1 MFLENSVRNQPSE
14 MNHAQVGIH
23 WPSVLQLGLSLL
35 GISILWSGAL
45 ILVLIGVI
53 QLLLPVEVQGNS
65 TIPILLGSSGV
76 VIGLLL
82 VPSAIYPLLRLM
94 GRVPTRLVPTP
105 PWLRPTLLIFALPL
119 LLLAGW
125 WISQQG
131 AALQLILP
139 IFHVPAI
146 GIPILWLS
154 YLAVRDLPLGSP
166 QRAWGLLGSGSV
178 LAPLFILF
186 AEVLVLLAGVIT
198 WSIWM
203 SGQPGML
210 DELSILA
217 ERLRQAGNSPQLI
230 AHIISPYL
238 KDPLVIFSAFT
249 FAAVIVP
256 LIEEAIKPLGVWFLA
271 GSRLTPAEGFTAGI
285 LCGAGYALV
294 ESLTLSADSGNDW
307 VSLVFARIGT
317 AVVHILTSGL
327 TGWALASAWREKRY
341 FRLGVTYLGA
351 VLLHGLWNGLT
362 MLIVIADLS
371 QLNDQ
376 LGQHLLS
383 QAYQIVPYGLV
394 GLAIAGLA
402 TLLWINVRLRRTT
415 DSPQAVV

>member
-1 MFLENSVRNQPSE
+1 MDNSVYNQPT
-14 MNHAQVGIH
+14 NINQAHDIH
-23 WPSVLQLGLSLL
+23 WPSVLQLGFSLL
-35 GISILWSGAL
+35 GISILWSGAF
-45 ILVLIGVI
+45 ILVLIGLI
-53 QLLLPVEVQGNS
+53 QLLLPAEAQGNS
-65 TIPILLGSSGV
+65 TIPLLLGSSGV
-76 VIGLLL
+76 MIGLLL
-82 VPSAIYPLLRLM
+82 VPSVVYPVQRLLGHR
-94 GRVPTRLVPTP
+94 PYRLVPTS

-186 AEVLVLLAGVIT
+186 AEILVLLAGVIT

-371 QLNDQ
+371 LPAAQ
-376 LGQHLLS
+376 LGQDLLS

>member
-1 MFLENSVRNQPSE
+1 MDNSVYNQPT
-14 MNHAQVGIH
+14 NINQAHNIH
-23 WPSVLQLGLSLL
+23 WPSVLQLGFSLL
-35 GISILWSGAL
+35 GISILWSGAF
-45 ILVLIGVI
+45 ILVLIGLI
-53 QLLLPVEVQGNS
+53 QLLLPAEARGNS

-76 VIGLLL
+76 MIGLLL
-82 VPSAIYPLLRLM
+82 VPSVVYPVQRLLGHR
-94 GRVPTRLVPTP
+94 PYRLVPTS

-186 AEVLVLLAGVIT
+186 AEILVLLAGVIT

-371 QLNDQ
+371 LPAAQ
-376 LGQHLLS
+376 LGQDLLS

>member
-1 MFLENSVRNQPSE
+1 
-14 MNHAQVGIH
+14 
-23 WPSVLQLGLSLL
+23 
-35 GISILWSGAL
+35 
-45 ILVLIGVI
+45 
-53 QLLLPVEVQGNS
+53 QLLLPAEARGNS

-76 VIGLLL
+76 MIGLLL
-82 VPSAIYPLLRLM
+82 VPSVVYPLQRLL
-94 GRVPTRLVPTP
+94 GHRPSRLVPTS

-371 QLNDQ
+371 LPAAQ
-376 LGQHLLS
+376 LGQDLLS

>member
-1 MFLENSVRNQPSE
+1 MDNSVYNQPT
-14 MNHAQVGIH
+14 NINQAHNIH
-23 WPSVLQLGLSLL
+23 WPSVLQLGFSLL
-35 GISILWSGAL
+35 GISILWSGAF
-45 ILVLIGVI
+45 ILVLIGLI
-53 QLLLPVEVQGNS
+53 QLLLPAEARGNS

-76 VIGLLL
+76 MIGLLL
-82 VPSAIYPLLRLM
+82 VPSVVYPLQRLL
-94 GRVPTRLVPTP
+94 GHRPSRLVPTS

-371 QLNDQ
+371 LPAAQ
-376 LGQHLLS
+376 LGQDLLS

>member
-1 MFLENSVRNQPSE
+1 MDNSVYNQPT
-14 MNHAQVGIH
+14 NINQAHDIH
-23 WPSVLQLGLSLL
+23 WPSVLQLGFSLL
-35 GISILWSGAL
+35 GISILWSGAF
-45 ILVLIGVI
+45 ILVLIGLI
-53 QLLLPVEVQGNS
+53 QLLLPAEAQGNS
-65 TIPILLGSSGV
+65 TIPLLLGSSGV
-76 VIGLLL
+76 MIGLLL
-82 VPSAIYPLLRLM
+82 VPSVVYPVQRLLGHR
-94 GRVPTRLVPTP
+94 PYRLVPTS

-371 QLNDQ
+371 LPAAQ
-376 LGQHLLS
+376 LGQDLLS

>member
-1 MFLENSVRNQPSE
+1 MDNSVYNQPT
-14 MNHAQVGIH
+14 NINQAHDIH
-23 WPSVLQLGLSLL
+23 WPSVLQLGFSLL
-35 GISILWSGAL
+35 GISILWSGAF
-45 ILVLIGVI
+45 ILVLIGLI
-53 QLLLPVEVQGNS
+53 QLLLPAEAQGNS
-65 TIPILLGSSGV
+65 TIPLLLGSSGV
-76 VIGLLL
+76 MIGLLL
-82 VPSAIYPLLRLM
+82 VPSVVYPLQRLL
-94 GRVPTRLVPTP
+94 GHRPSRLVPTS

-217 ERLRQAGNSPQLI
+217 DRLRQAGNSPQLI

-371 QLNDQ
+371 LPAAQ
-376 LGQHLLS
+376 LGQDLLS

>member
-1 MFLENSVRNQPSE
+1 MDNSVYNQPT
-14 MNHAQVGIH
+14 NINQAHDIH
-23 WPSVLQLGLSLL
+23 WPSVLQLGFSLL
-35 GISILWSGAL
+35 GISILWSGAF
-45 ILVLIGVI
+45 ILVLIGLI
-53 QLLLPVEVQGNS
+53 QLLLPAEAQGNS
-65 TIPILLGSSGV
+65 TIPLLLGSSGV
-76 VIGLLL
+76 MIGLLL
-82 VPSAIYPLLRLM
+82 VPSVVYPVQRLLGHR
-94 GRVPTRLVPTP
+94 PYRLVPTS

-285 LCGAGYALV
+285 LCGAGYAMV

-341 FRLGVTYLGA
+341 FRLGVTYVGA

-371 QLNDQ
+371 LPAAQ
-376 LGQHLLS
+376 LGQDLLS

>member
-1 MFLENSVRNQPSE
+1 MDNSVYNQPT
-14 MNHAQVGIH
+14 NINQAHDIH
-23 WPSVLQLGLSLL
+23 WPSVLQLGFSLL
-35 GISILWSGAL
+35 GISILWSGAF
-45 ILVLIGVI
+45 ILVLIGLI
-53 QLLLPVEVQGNS
+53 QLVLPAEAQGNS
-65 TIPILLGSSGV
+65 TIPLLLGSSGV
-76 VIGLLL
+76 MIGLLL
-82 VPSAIYPLLRLM
+82 VPSVVYPLQRLL
-94 GRVPTRLVPTP
+94 GHRPSRLVPTS

-371 QLNDQ
+371 LPAAQ
-376 LGQHLLS
+376 LGQDLLS

>member
-1 MFLENSVRNQPSE
+1 MDNSVYNQPT
-14 MNHAQVGIH
+14 NINQAHDIH
-23 WPSVLQLGLSLL
+23 WPSVLQLGFSLL
-35 GISILWSGAL
+35 GISILWSGAF
-45 ILVLIGVI
+45 ILVLIGLI
-53 QLLLPVEVQGNS
+53 QLLLPAEAQGNS
-65 TIPILLGSSGV
+65 TIPLLLGSSGV
-76 VIGLLL
+76 MIGLLL
-82 VPSAIYPLLRLM
+82 VPSVVYPVQRLLGHR
-94 GRVPTRLVPTP
+94 PYRLVPTS

-371 QLNDQ
+371 LPAAQ

>member
-1 MFLENSVRNQPSE
+1 MDNSVYNQPT
-14 MNHAQVGIH
+14 NINQAHDIH
-23 WPSVLQLGLSLL
+23 WPSVLQLGFSLL
-35 GISILWSGAL
+35 GISILWSGAF
-45 ILVLIGVI
+45 ILVLIGLI
-53 QLLLPVEVQGNS
+53 QLLLPAEAQGNS
-65 TIPILLGSSGV
+65 TIPLLLGSSGV
-76 VIGLLL
+76 MIGLLL
-82 VPSAIYPLLRLM
+82 VPSVVYPVQRLLGHR
-94 GRVPTRLVPTP
+94 PSRLVPTS

-371 QLNDQ
+371 LPAAQ
-376 LGQHLLS
+376 LGQDLLS

>member
-1 MFLENSVRNQPSE
+1 
-14 MNHAQVGIH
+14 
-23 WPSVLQLGLSLL
+23 
-35 GISILWSGAL
+35 
-45 ILVLIGVI
+45 
-53 QLLLPVEVQGNS
+53 
-65 TIPILLGSSGV
+65 
-76 VIGLLL
+76 
-82 VPSAIYPLLRLM
+82 
-94 GRVPTRLVPTP
+94 
-105 PWLRPTLLIFALPL
+105 
-119 LLLAGW
+119 
-125 WISQQG
+125 
-131 AALQLILP
+131 
-139 IFHVPAI
+139 
-146 GIPILWLS
+146 
-154 YLAVRDLPLGSP
+154 
-166 QRAWGLLGSGSV
+166 
-178 LAPLFILF
+178 
-186 AEVLVLLAGVIT
+186 
-198 WSIWM
+198 
-203 SGQPGML
+203 ML

-217 ERLRQAGNSPQLI
+217 DRLRQAGNSPQLI

-371 QLNDQ
+371 LPAAQ
-376 LGQHLLS
+376 LGQDLLS

>member
-1 MFLENSVRNQPSE
+1 MDNSVYNQPT
-14 MNHAQVGIH
+14 NINQAHNIH
-23 WPSVLQLGLSLL
+23 WPSVLQLGFSLL
-35 GISILWSGAL
+35 GISILWSGAF
-45 ILVLIGVI
+45 ILVLIGLI
-53 QLLLPVEVQGNS
+53 QLLLPAEAQGNS
-65 TIPILLGSSGV
+65 TIPLLLGSSGV
-76 VIGLLL
+76 MIGLLL
-82 VPSAIYPLLRLM
+82 VPSVVYPVQRLLGHR
-94 GRVPTRLVPTP
+94 PYRLVPTS

-371 QLNDQ
+371 LPAAQ
-376 LGQHLLS
+376 LGQDLLS

>member
-1 MFLENSVRNQPSE
+1 MDNSVYNQPT
-14 MNHAQVGIH
+14 NINQAHNIH
-23 WPSVLQLGLSLL
+23 WPSVLQLGFSLL
-35 GISILWSGAL
+35 GISILWSGAF
-45 ILVLIGVI
+45 ILVLIGLI
-53 QLLLPVEVQGNS
+53 QLLLPAEARGNS

-76 VIGLLL
+76 MIGLLL
-82 VPSAIYPLLRLM
+82 VPSVVYPLQRLL
-94 GRVPTRLVPTP
+94 GHRPSRLVPTS

-186 AEVLVLLAGVIT
+186 AEILVLLAGVIT

-371 QLNDQ
+371 LPAAQ
-376 LGQHLLS
+376 LGQDLLS

>member
-1 MFLENSVRNQPSE
+1 MDNSVYNQPT
-14 MNHAQVGIH
+14 NINQAHDIH
-23 WPSVLQLGLSLL
+23 WPSVLQLGFSLL
-35 GISILWSGAL
+35 GISILWSGAF
-45 ILVLIGVI
+45 ILVLIGLI
-53 QLLLPVEVQGNS
+53 QLLLPAEAQGNS
-65 TIPILLGSSGV
+65 TIPLLLGSSGV
-76 VIGLLL
+76 MIGLLL
-82 VPSAIYPLLRLM
+82 VPSVVYPLQRLL
-94 GRVPTRLVPTP
+94 GHRPSRLVPTS

-186 AEVLVLLAGVIT
+186 AEILVLLAGVIT

-371 QLNDQ
+371 LPAAQ
-376 LGQHLLS
+376 LGQDLLS

>member
-1 MFLENSVRNQPSE
+1 MDNSVYNQPT
-14 MNHAQVGIH
+14 NINQAHDIH
-23 WPSVLQLGLSLL
+23 WPSVLQLGFSLL
-35 GISILWSGAL
+35 GISILWSGAF
-45 ILVLIGVI
+45 ILVLIGLI
-53 QLLLPVEVQGNS
+53 QLLLPAEAQGNS
-65 TIPILLGSSGV
+65 TIPLLLGSSGV
-76 VIGLLL
+76 MIGLLL
-82 VPSAIYPLLRLM
+82 VPSVVYPVQRLLGHR
-94 GRVPTRLVPTP
+94 PYRLVPTS

-186 AEVLVLLAGVIT
+186 AEILVLLAGVIT

-285 LCGAGYALV
+285 LCGAGYSLV

-371 QLNDQ
+371 LPAAQ
-376 LGQHLLS
+376 LGQDLLS

>member
-1 MFLENSVRNQPSE
+1 MDNSVYNQPT
-14 MNHAQVGIH
+14 NINQAHDIH
-23 WPSVLQLGLSLL
+23 WPSVLQLGFSLL
-35 GISILWSGAL
+35 GISILWSGAF
-45 ILVLIGVI
+45 ILVLIGLI
-53 QLLLPVEVQGNS
+53 QLLLPAEAQGNS
-65 TIPILLGSSGV
+65 TIPLLLGSSGV
-76 VIGLLL
+76 MIGLLL
-82 VPSAIYPLLRLM
+82 VPSVVYPLQRLL
-94 GRVPTRLVPTP
+94 GHRPSRLVPTS

-371 QLNDQ
+371 LPAAQ
-376 LGQHLLS
+376 LGQDLLS

>member
-1 MFLENSVRNQPSE
+1 MDNSVYNQPT
-14 MNHAQVGIH
+14 NINQAHNIH
-23 WPSVLQLGLSLL
+23 WPSVLQLGFSLL
-35 GISILWSGAL
+35 GISILWSGAF
-45 ILVLIGVI
+45 ILVLIGLI
-53 QLLLPVEVQGNS
+53 QLLLPAEARGNS

-76 VIGLLL
+76 MIGLLL
-82 VPSAIYPLLRLM
+82 VPSVVHPLQRLL
-94 GRVPTRLVPTP
+94 GHRPSRLVPTS

>member
-1 MFLENSVRNQPSE
+1 MDNSVYNQPT
-14 MNHAQVGIH
+14 NINQAHDIH
-23 WPSVLQLGLSLL
+23 WPSVLQLGFSLL
-35 GISILWSGAL
+35 GISILWSGAF
-45 ILVLIGVI
+45 ILVLIGLI
-53 QLLLPVEVQGNS
+53 QLLLPAEAQGNS
-65 TIPILLGSSGV
+65 TIPLLLGSSGV
-76 VIGLLL
+76 MIGLLL
-82 VPSAIYPLLRLM
+82 VPSVVYPLQRLL
-94 GRVPTRLVPTP
+94 GHRPSRLVPTS

-186 AEVLVLLAGVIT
+186 AEILVLLAGVIT

-217 ERLRQAGNSPQLI
+217 DRLRQAGNSPQLI

-371 QLNDQ
+371 LPAAQ
-376 LGQHLLS
+376 LGQDLLS

>member
-1 MFLENSVRNQPSE
+1 MDNSVYNQPT
-14 MNHAQVGIH
+14 NINQAHNIH
-23 WPSVLQLGLSLL
+23 WPSVLQLGFSLL
-35 GISILWSGAL
+35 GISILWSGAF
-45 ILVLIGVI
+45 ILVLIGLI
-53 QLLLPVEVQGNS
+53 QLLLPAEAQGNS
-65 TIPILLGSSGV
+65 TIPLLLGSSGV
-76 VIGLLL
+76 MIGLLL
-82 VPSAIYPLLRLM
+82 VPSVVYPLQRLL
-94 GRVPTRLVPTP
+94 GHRPSRLVPTS

-371 QLNDQ
+371 LPAAQ
-376 LGQHLLS
+376 LGQDLLS

>member
-1 MFLENSVRNQPSE
+1 MENSVYNQPT
-14 MNHAQVGIH
+14 NINQAHDIH
-23 WPSVLQLGLSLL
+23 WPSVLQLGFSLL
-35 GISILWSGAL
+35 GISILWSGAF
-45 ILVLIGVI
+45 ILVLIGLI
-53 QLLLPVEVQGNS
+53 QLLLPAEAQGNS
-65 TIPILLGSSGV
+65 TIPLLLGSSGV
-76 VIGLLL
+76 MIGLLL
-82 VPSAIYPLLRLM
+82 VPSVVYPLQRLL
-94 GRVPTRLVPTP
+94 GRRPSRLVPTS
-105 PWLRPTLLIFALPL
+105 PWLRPTLLIFTLPL

-154 YLAVRDLPLGSP
+154 YLAVRNLPLGSP

-186 AEVLVLLAGVIT
+186 AEVLVLLGGVII

-217 ERLRQAGNSPQLI
+217 ERLQRAGNSPQLI

-238 KDPLVIFSAFT
+238 QDPLVIFSAFT
-249 FAAVIVP
+249 FAAVIIP

-285 LCGAGYALV
+285 LCGAGYALL

-307 VSLVFARIGT
+307 GSLVFARIGT

-327 TGWALASAWREKRY
+327 TGWALASAWKEKRY

-371 QLNDQ
+371 LPADQ
-376 LGQHLLS
+376 LGQDLLS
-383 QAYQIVPYGLV
+383 QAYQIAPYGLV
-394 GLAIAGLA
+394 GLAIGGLA
-402 TLLWINVRLRRTT
+402 TLLWINVRLRRVT